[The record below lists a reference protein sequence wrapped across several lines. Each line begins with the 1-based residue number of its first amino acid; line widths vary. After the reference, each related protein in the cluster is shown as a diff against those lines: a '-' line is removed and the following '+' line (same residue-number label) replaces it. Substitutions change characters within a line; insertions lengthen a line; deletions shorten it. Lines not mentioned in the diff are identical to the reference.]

1 MKNFILLASLV
12 LTQVFGDLWLSK
24 GMKDFGE
31 VQDYTLAGLTHL
43 ATYLLTNV
51 WIWSGVICLVASLV
65 LYLAAI
71 SRLDLSYVLPVH
83 ASSYI
88 VNAILAS
95 LVLGEHIPLIRWLS
109 IFLITL
115 GVIFVSFSKVQPS
128 PPVKPKKDLNH
139 FPLLMLPFGFSKS
152 WLAIIV
158 ISFADAMGDLS
169 LARGMKTVGKLNFF
183 PIGKLFPQLAQI
195 IINPFILTGI
205 VAQTVA
211 FIAFISVL
219 SWADISFVRPATA
232 LTYIIS
238 MLGARFFL
246 KERIPLQ
253 RLTGIIFIGTGI
265 AIHR

>member
-1 MKNFILLASLV
+1 MKNFVLLASLV

-24 GMKDFGE
+24 GMKEFGE
-31 VQDYTLAGLTHL
+31 VQDYTVPGIIHL

-51 WIWSGVICLVASLV
+51 WIWSGVMCLVASLV

-83 ASSYI
+83 ASSYL
-88 VNAILAS
+88 VNGVLAALILN
-95 LVLGEHIPLIRWLS
+95 ETIPLNRWFS
-109 IFLITL
+109 IALITI
-115 GVIFVSFSKVQPS
+115 GVIFVSLSKVKPS
-128 PPVKPKKDLNH
+128 PPLQPKKDINH

-169 LARGMKTVGKLNFF
+169 LAKGMKQLGKLQFLPLNK
-183 PIGKLFPQLAQI
+183 IFPQLAQI
-195 IINPFILTGI
+195 IINPFIITGI
-205 VAQTVA
+205 AAQTVA

-246 KERIPLQ
+246 QEHIPLQ
-253 RLTGIIFIGTGI
+253 RLTGIILIGTGI